1 MNLWKRIK
9 KFQPTV
15 EIFSEGEVAPRSEG
29 TLARSVKVDL
39 RSAVKE
45 RQSLSVVV
53 GFRASEQ

>member
-9 KFQPTV
+9 KFQPSV

-39 RSAVKE
+39 RSAVKGKAKPFSCG
-45 RQSLSVVV
+45 R
-53 GFRASEQ
+53 F